1 MILSKKGIVYELFEG
16 NGSRKENLVFVHGSG
31 CNKKFLQA
39 MQNCLQEF
47 NCFFIDLPGHG
58 ESKNRSYSKDSY
70 VDAVCNFVR
79 DIDNVVL
86 IGHSLGGTIV
96 LEASSK
102 NIDTIKKAI
111 ILNSG
116 AAFPKLNKEFAT
128 KIHKGIIDFDYFL
141 KCLGHSDNKQVQ
153 EAIDTFEAEE
163 IIIKDFIID
172 ESIDVTFCL
181 KNIDIPILI
190 VTGGDEILTLVEYS
204 QLINQ
209 EVKNSKLVVVPNSR
223 HMLPIAKREYVCDL
237 IKEFIN

>member
-1 MILSKKGIVYELFEG
+1 M
-16 NGSRKENLVFVHGSG
+16 
-31 CNKKFLQA
+31 
-39 MQNCLQEF
+39 
-47 NCFFIDLPGHG
+47 FFYRLTGHG

-190 VTGGDEILTLVEYS
+190 VIGGDEILTLYNL
-204 QLINQ
+204 Q
-209 EVKNSKLVVVPNSR
+209 
-223 HMLPIAKREYVCDL
+223 
-237 IKEFIN
+237 